1 MFVSWAHFHDQ
12 IAYFIVYLLE
22 TRYLLHA
29 NNYGHAISPVLQK
42 SVLQKLN
49 NGYLIM
55 KMLTLCVCL
64 CELFYSELSCP
75 PKKDISCV
83 AEDESNVIMSIT
95 SLTADNATECGGESK
110 LINITKICRIGM
122 FFACRPV
129 Y

>member
-1 MFVSWAHFHDQ
+1 MCKQLWTRNIPSPTKICVAKIKQRIFNNENAN
-12 IAYFIVYLLE
+12 IV
-22 TRYLLHA
+22 
-29 NNYGHAISPVLQK
+29 
-42 SVLQKLN
+42 
-49 NGYLIM
+49 
-55 KMLTLCVCL
+55 CVCV